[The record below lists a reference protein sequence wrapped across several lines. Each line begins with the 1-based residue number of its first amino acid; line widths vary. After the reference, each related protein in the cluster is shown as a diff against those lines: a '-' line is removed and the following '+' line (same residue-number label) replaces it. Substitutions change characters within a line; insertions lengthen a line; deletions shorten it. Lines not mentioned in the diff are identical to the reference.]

1 MQLCDSLAFL
11 DEQFEFFLI
20 IFFFVVI
27 MNIRCGHIRVLLDP
41 ENIARSDLGDA
52 LVRAAGHGE
61 DLIREAVAEEDGLRV
76 HAACLVCFRI
86 FCSDRYSTIA
96 VHVCQ
101 YIIIF

>member
-11 DEQFEFFLI
+11 DLQFEFVLV

-27 MNIRCGHIRVLLDP
+27 MDIRCGRIRFLLDP
-41 ENIARSDLGDA
+41 GARSDLGDA

-76 HAACLVCFRI
+76 HAACLVCLRI

-96 VHVCQ
+96 VHVCHN
-101 YIIIF
+101 IK